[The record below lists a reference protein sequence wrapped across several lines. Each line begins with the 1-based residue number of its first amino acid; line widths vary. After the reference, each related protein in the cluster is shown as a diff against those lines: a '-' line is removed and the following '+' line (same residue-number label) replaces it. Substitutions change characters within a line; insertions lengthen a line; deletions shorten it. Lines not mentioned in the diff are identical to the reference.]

1 MEITPSEE
9 TRQTNNIDESLLSL
23 VPERFRDGVISGEL
37 FVEPEEVWY
46 SPDKP
51 VIIRRSGHKIVAGKY
66 KQSSDIGLISKQ
78 TSYKR
83 TLSYRQM
90 LEDLVPID
98 GDENKR
104 GSFAWCLKQFFIAC
118 EGSPQMVPCPHPDT
132 CPDGGGKHVVA
143 FKREAA
149 PMFKLIELMA
159 GKAKETQEVNVN
171 SKQLIALLNDP
182 VPLSEL
188 TVIDLPPAEAME
200 RRKLL
205 LESDDR

>member
-1 MEITPSEE
+1 MDNTPSEE
-9 TRQTNNIDESLLSL
+9 TRSQSNVDDDLLSL
-23 VPERFRDGVISGEL
+23 VPERLREGVLSGEY
-37 FVEPEEVWY
+37 FIEDRKKWY

-51 VIIRRSGHKIVAGKY
+51 IVIRKSGHHILAGKY
-66 KQSSDIGLISKQ
+66 KNSGDIGLIAKQ

-118 EGSPQMVPCPHPDT
+118 EGSPQKIPCPHPD
-132 CPDGGGKHVVA
+132 CEEGGSHTVTA
-143 FKREAA
+143 FKRDAA
-149 PMFKLIELMA
+149 AMFKLIELMA

-182 VPLSEL
+182 TPISEL

-205 LESDDR
+205 ESDGGN

>member
-1 MEITPSEE
+1 MADDKPVEYPE
-9 TRQTNNIDESLLSL
+9 DLLEL
-23 VPERFRDGVISGEL
+23 VPERLREGVLSGEYYI
-37 FVEPEEVWY
+37 EPREVWWN
-46 SPDKP
+46 PEKP
-51 VIIRRSGHKIVAGKY
+51 VVIRKLGHRILAGKY
-66 KQSSDIGLISKQ
+66 KQSGDLGLISKQ

-104 GSFAWCLKQFFIAC
+104 GSFAWCLKQFFVAC
-118 EGSPQMVPCPHPDT
+118 EGSPQKVSCPHPD
-132 CPDGGGKHVVA
+132 CNDGSHHVTA
-143 FKREAA
+143 FKRDAA
-149 PMFKLIELMA
+149 AMFKLIELMA

-182 VPLSEL
+182 TPISEL

-205 LESDDR
+205 ESDGGN

>member
-1 MEITPSEE
+1 MDNTPSGE
-9 TRQTNNIDESLLSL
+9 TRSESNVDETLLSL
-23 VPERFRDGVISGEL
+23 VPERLREGVLSGEYYI
-37 FVEPEEVWY
+37 EPQEMWWNE
-46 SPDKP
+46 DKP
-51 VIIRRSGHKIVAGKY
+51 VVIRKFGHRIMAGKY
-66 KQSSDIGLISKQ
+66 KNSGDLGLIAKQ

-118 EGSPQMVPCPHPDT
+118 EGSPQKIACPHPDCSDSHSVT
-132 CPDGGGKHVVA
+132 A
-143 FKREAA
+143 FKRDANA
-149 PMFKLIELMA
+149 MFKLIELMA

-182 VPLSEL
+182 TPISEL

-205 LESDDR
+205 ESDGG